1 MEGLR
6 RIVTGHNADGKSIVI
21 IDEPPVRQI
30 TDIAVEVQVKISI
43 SVV

>member
-21 IDEPPVRQI
+21 IDEPPVRRI
-30 TDIAVEVQVKISI
+30 TDSEEVGGLFEI
-43 SVV
+43 